1 MRNYAVALTII
12 LSAGSLTT
20 GVQAGGGSMSAPS
33 KYNYQTDHS
42 PAAHNAMVRNS
53 GNTEY
58 SSSPAP
64 MAKHWRK
71 H

>member
-1 MRNYAVALTII
+1 MRNYAVALAII
-12 LSAGSLTT
+12 LLAGSLTT
-20 GVQAGGGSMSAPS
+20 GAQAGGSMSAPS

-53 GNTEY
+53 GITEF
-58 SSSPAP
+58 SSSSAP
-64 MAKHWRK
+64 MIKHWRK